1 MTKRPL
7 PWFALG
13 IRMFCV
19 FGMIRRISYNRGFP
33 VSSLL
38 VQLSVCVRVVTCVDT
53 VVNYSLPVVKQCGF
67 LLAVPLGI
75 GLLKW
80 FVMIFF
86 TKIWVV
92 MYRNHAKVYHTL
104 TMLYFLTNQPVNSGI
119 IKDRKID
126 TANNSADNRRRFWVS
141 FVHLSVL
148 SRSSKWSFSKKLPY
162 RRVLNISF
170 IAAWATCSAHLDLTM
185 YTGTVNVERKIGY
198 GLCWVKKDAIG
209 L

>member
-1 MTKRPL
+1 
-7 PWFALG
+7 
-13 IRMFCV
+13 MFCV

-86 TKIWVV
+86 TKI
-92 MYRNHAKVYHTL
+92 
-104 TMLYFLTNQPVNSGI
+104 
-119 IKDRKID
+119 
-126 TANNSADNRRRFWVS
+126 
-141 FVHLSVL
+141 
-148 SRSSKWSFSKKLPY
+148 
-162 RRVLNISF
+162 
-170 IAAWATCSAHLDLTM
+170 
-185 YTGTVNVERKIGY
+185 
-198 GLCWVKKDAIG
+198 
-209 L
+209 